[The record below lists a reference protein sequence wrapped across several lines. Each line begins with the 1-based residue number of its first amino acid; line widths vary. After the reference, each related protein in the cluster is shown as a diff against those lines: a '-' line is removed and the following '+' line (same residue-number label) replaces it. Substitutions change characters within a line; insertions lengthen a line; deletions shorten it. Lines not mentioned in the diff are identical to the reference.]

1 MSNFVDKLL
10 GVLIS
15 RRFWAAV
22 MGVLLILFTD
32 VFNLTEEQAQTIIA
46 LIMSWI
52 IGDSV
57 SKTDRVSV
65 SFKVKNN
72 E

>member
-15 RRFWAAV
+15 RRFWAVV